1 LAREILRLSHLEEPE
16 MPVLPTLIQNIY
28 FYASIAAFV
37 VFWVA
42 LFIGWMYAT
51 VLPAGR
57 KTRSAHAQSQA
68 RHAA

>member
-1 LAREILRLSHLEEPE
+1 